1 MLVKEYNKESGT
13 QFGIEC
19 EKLLYKAKSKFQNI
33 KVYKSKKYGN
43 ILMLDDCFMLT
54 EKGNDQYHNKCISL
68 IGKKSRSLDVL
79 IIGGGDFGLIKGLF
93 EKLNVNSIN
102 LVEIDNQ
109 VINISREFFPSF
121 FKLSKKS
128 KNKVNILIEDGYE
141 WIKNNNTLKF
151 DVIII
156 DCTDPNLIAKK
167 LYSEKFYKN
176 IFNNLKNNGQ
186 LIQQSG
192 SPYLD
197 EKKIIIP
204 TKKKLGKI
212 GFKDISIH
220 EFSMPI
226 YPLGLWSFI
235 QGKKAL

>member
-79 IIGGGDFGLIKGLF
+79 IIGGRDFGLIKELF
-93 EKLNVNSIN
+93 KNLNINSLN

-109 VINISREFFPSF
+109 VINISRKFFPKF
-121 FKLSKKS
+121 FKLNKKS
-128 KNKVNILIEDGYE
+128 KDKVNILIEDGYE
-141 WIKNNNTLKF
+141 WIKNNNTIKF

-212 GFKDISIH
+212 GFKDISLH

-235 QGKKAL
+235 QCKKAL

>member
-204 TKKKLGKI
+204 TKKKLDKI
-212 GFKDISIH
+212 GFKNISLH
-220 EFSMPI
+220 KFNMPI

-235 QGKKAL
+235 QCKKAQ

>member
-121 FKLSKKS
+121 FKLNKKF
-128 KNKVNILIEDGYE
+128 KNKINTLIEDGYE

-212 GFKDISIH
+212 GFKDISLH

-235 QGKKAL
+235 QCKKAL

>member
-19 EKLLYKAKSKFQNI
+19 EELLYKAKSKFQNI

-68 IGKKSRSLDVL
+68 ISKKSKSVDVL
-79 IIGGGDFGLIKGLF
+79 VIGGGDFGLVRGLF
-93 EKLNVNSIN
+93 EKLNINSIN

-121 FKLSKKS
+121 FKLNKKS
-128 KNKVNILIEDGYE
+128 KNKVSVLIEDGYE
-141 WIKNNNTLKF
+141 WIKNNNALRF

-212 GFKDISIH
+212 GFKDISLH

-235 QGKKAL
+235 QCKKAQ